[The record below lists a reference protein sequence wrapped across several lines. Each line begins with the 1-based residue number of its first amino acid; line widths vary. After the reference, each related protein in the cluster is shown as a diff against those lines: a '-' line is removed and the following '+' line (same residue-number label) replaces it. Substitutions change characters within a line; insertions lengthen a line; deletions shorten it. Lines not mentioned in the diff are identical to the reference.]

1 MSATRMAGRIG
12 EQMKHQEEVHMRI
25 HTPVG
30 KRSGTGSGTG
40 SDTRNGDIARAVIGA
55 LLLASGPAVV
65 AQSWPA
71 KPVRLVVPF
80 PPGGATDVLARQIG
94 QRLGDAWGQPVLVEN
109 RGGASGAIATEHVA
123 RQPADGHALLFA
135 TASTHA
141 INPAVS
147 KVPFHPV
154 KDFTPVVNVAAA
166 PLGLVVHPALPAR
179 SVKELITLLRA
190 RPGQLDMASFGTG
203 TGSHLAG
210 ELFKVMGKVDMV
222 HVPYKGGAAAMTDLL
237 GGHVSLLF
245 DTLSNTLVHAQ
256 AGKLRLLASTG
267 PKRVGSMPAL
277 PTIAETLPGY
287 DAMTWFGILGPAG
300 MPRTVVAR
308 VNGEVA
314 RVLQAGDM
322 RASLASQ
329 GFDPAAG
336 TPEAFAAQIQADLAK
351 WARLVADAKIRVE

>member
-1 MSATRMAGRIG
+1 MSSMHPKARRIG
-12 EQMKHQEEVHMRI
+12 H
-25 HTPVG
+25 
-30 KRSGTGSGTG
+30 
-40 SDTRNGDIARAVIGA
+40 ALAAA
-55 LLLASGPAVV
+55 LLLAPAAAVV
-65 AQSWPA
+65 AQTWPA

-94 QRLGDAWGQPVLVEN
+94 QRLGDAFGQAVVIEN
-109 RGGASGAIATEHVA
+109 RGGASGAIATEYVA

-166 PLGLVVHPALPAR
+166 PLGLVVHPSLPVKT
-179 SVKELITLLRA
+179 VKELIGLLRA
-190 RPGQLDMASFGTG
+190 RPGQVDMASFGTG

-210 ELFKVMGKVDMV
+210 ELFKVMARVDMV

-237 GGHVSLLF
+237 GGHVTLLF
-245 DTLSNTLVHAQ
+245 DTLSNTLSHAQ
-256 AGKLRLLASTG
+256 SGKLRLLASTG
-267 PKRVGSMPAL
+267 PKRVASMPDL

-287 DAMTWFGILGPAG
+287 DAMTWFGILGPAAL
-300 MPRTVVAR
+300 PRPVVNR

-314 RVLQAGDM
+314 RVLQVGEV

-329 GFDPAAG
+329 GFEPAAG

-351 WARLVADAKIRVE
+351 WAKLVSDAKIRVE